1 MRGKVAALF
10 LAGMLASDDA
20 ALGEPQVEEVLRA
33 VVRIRARIPQDAR
46 TAETLGVEREGSGL
60 VMDGQGHV
68 LTIGYLILEAEAIEV
83 LGSDERPVKGRFVG
97 YDQETG
103 LGLLR
108 AEEPLDVRPMK
119 VGSAAAIGQGDPVLM
134 AGHGGME
141 SVQGA
146 RVIARR
152 EFAGYWEYLLEDA
165 ILTSPPHPGFGGAAL
180 LDRDGALVGIG
191 GFLTTVA
198 VQGLGAI
205 PANVSIPA
213 DVLPGVLE
221 ALKASGRSRNPP
233 RPWLGINVEEARGRV
248 FVTRVTGQGPAWKA
262 GLQVDDLILAVSGAA
277 VQGLADLYRKLWALG
292 SAGVHVP
299 LTLLRGMKVLE
310 ITVPSEDRHAFY
322 IRAPGKAL

>member
-1 MRGKVAALF
+1 
-10 LAGMLASDDA
+10 
-20 ALGEPQVEEVLRA
+20 
-33 VVRIRARIPQDAR
+33 
-46 TAETLGVEREGSGL
+46 
-60 VMDGQGHV
+60 
-68 LTIGYLILEAEAIEV
+68 
-83 LGSDERPVKGRFVG
+83 
-97 YDQETG
+97 
-103 LGLLR
+103 
-108 AEEPLDVRPMK
+108 
-119 VGSAAAIGQGDPVLM
+119 
-134 AGHGGME
+134 
-141 SVQGA
+141 
-146 RVIARR
+146 
-152 EFAGYWEYLLEDA
+152 
-165 ILTSPPHPGFGGAAL
+165 
-180 LDRDGALVGIG
+180 VGIG